1 MVLMS
6 QFCSILFK
14 ILCRSLCI
22 KRKKIYFCNQDFLD
36 EYVRDSMT
44 DSYPH
49 QILCLEHEETKLYG
63 EVIQIIAGRHLYWLR
78 PLALL
83 QTQVGCLEDSEPPTT
98 LFDLR
103 QGADLLWPQ
112 KLFRVALDTEVIP
125 ILTQLDSPKA
135 ATAALPTE
143 DSLKAQSISHGQL
156 QAFIHRIWQ
165 AHPEAFR
172 Q

>member
-1 MVLMS
+1 
-6 QFCSILFK
+6 
-14 ILCRSLCI
+14 
-22 KRKKIYFCNQDFLD
+22 
-36 EYVRDSMT
+36 MT
-44 DSYPH
+44 ESYPH

-63 EVIQIIAGRHLYWLR
+63 EVIQIIAERHLYWLR

-83 QTQVGCLEDSEPPTT
+83 QAHLDRPDDSEPATT
-98 LFDLR
+98 LSDLR

-125 ILTQLDSPKA
+125 ILTQLDSTKA
-135 ATAALPTE
+135 ATAVLPTD
-143 DSLKAQSISHGQL
+143 DSLKAQSMSHRQL
-156 QAFIHRIWQ
+156 QTFIRRIWQ